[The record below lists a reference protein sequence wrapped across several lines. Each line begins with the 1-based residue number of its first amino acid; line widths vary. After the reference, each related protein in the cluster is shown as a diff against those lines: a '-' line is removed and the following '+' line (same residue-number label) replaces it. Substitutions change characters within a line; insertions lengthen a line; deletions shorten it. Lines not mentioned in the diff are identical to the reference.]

1 MNHLFELTNVG
12 MRYGRTDVLQSITLS
27 FAAGEFAAIAGP
39 NGAGK
44 STLLSIIAGLKT
56 PSSGAC
62 SFLGQATRKWNRRAF
77 ARRVAVVLQID
88 HSGFP
93 FTVEDIVYMGRMP
106 YRSGLYES
114 QEDREAT
121 EQAMGATETTAFRHR
136 EFRTLSNGE
145 RQRVLLASALAQTPE
160 VLLLDEPSAHLDLHH
175 QVALY
180 KLLRSLSRQGLLVIA
195 VTHDLNV
202 AGAQADRLIL
212 LQNGRMRAHGKPAEV
227 MEPQIISD
235 VFRVQVEI
243 YRTSS
248 GRRWMSYGE

>member
-1 MNHLFELTNVG
+1 MSRLFELTNVG
-12 MRYGRTDVLQSITLS
+12 MRYGTADVLQSINLS
-27 FAAGEFAAIAGP
+27 FGAGEFAAIAGP

-44 STLLSIIAGLKT
+44 STLLSVIAGLRT
-56 PSSGAC
+56 PSSGVC

-77 ARRVAVVLQID
+77 AQRVAVVLQTD

-114 QEDREAT
+114 QEDREAA
-121 EQAMGATETTAFRHR
+121 EKAMEETETTPFRHR

-145 RQRVLLASALAQTPE
+145 KQRVLLASALAQTPE

-175 QVALY
+175 QVSLY
-180 KLLRSLSRQGLLVIA
+180 KLLWHLSRQGLLVIA

-212 LQNGRMRAHGKPAEV
+212 LQNGRMRAHGRPEVV

-243 YRTSS
+243 HHTSS
-248 GRRWMSYGE
+248 GQRWMSYGE

>member
-1 MNHLFELTNVG
+1 MNQLFELVNVG
-12 MRYGRTDVLQSITLS
+12 MRYGGTEVLQSINLS
-27 FAAGEFAAIAGP
+27 FGAGEFAAIAGP

-44 STLLSIIAGLKT
+44 STLLSIIAGLRT

-62 SFLGQATRKWNRRAF
+62 YFLGQATWKWNRRAF
-77 ARRVAVVLQID
+77 AGRVAIVLQTD
-88 HSGFP
+88 HLGFP
-93 FTVEDIVYMGRMP
+93 FTVEDIVSMGRMP

-114 QEDREAT
+114 QEDREAIAK
-121 EQAMGATETTAFRHR
+121 AMEATETTSFGRR
-136 EFRTLSNGE
+136 EFRSLSNGE
-145 RQRVLLASALAQTPE
+145 KQRVLLASALAQTPE

-180 KLLRSLSRQGLLVIA
+180 KLLRRLSRQGLLVIA

-243 YRTSS
+243 HRTSS
-248 GRRWMSYGE
+248 GQRWMSYGE